1 MAERVTL
8 TPEQAE
14 ALQKLRAR
22 HSNEHPSI
30 HETEWVPVDEDT
42 RPYKVLV
49 SSDITSGTM

>member
-22 HSNEHPSI
+22 HSNERPSI
-30 HETEWVPVDEDT
+30 QETEWVPVDEDT

-49 SSDITSGTM
+49 PSDITSGTM